1 MTLEHKT
8 PKARREARS
17 YCRRCLAV
25 MLCCVLAFGLTVRV
39 TPRAEATSAAVVDV
53 LAGVA
58 GNTAED
64 ALGSSFGLSALNA
77 VPGISFLVDFGDKLP
92 AQVEKK
98 YQAMGYSL
106 GKQLSD
112 YLAARNDAVSEWW
125 SGALYDLQMQG
136 GISPGMNI
144 TIPADVAS
152 AIKYWAGE
160 NLNFTDGVCTFGQA
174 GIANADGSY
183 FVLSEVDTSGITNWY
198 DNIGRILSA
207 PLVNLGTP
215 LKQTAPTWAKAEVG
229 TYKYSYSVGQFVF
242 TQQIYIEWEE
252 ATGKYSGG
260 YRFCPNFVSGE
271 FCEAGAGQLINGMGV
286 TLASSPAS
294 VMSSVEN
301 TISDSFIYFLFYSRS
316 NNRIYFAKCN
326 VAGNGVCNFYGN
338 GYLDVSKYSDVL
350 FDITTTLQAP
360 PDYAE
365 PVTKDVAITIPQD
378 VAVENIDGVSIPA
391 YGDLG
396 ADALTGE
403 GTETDNPAVPDSTP
417 WDKVL
422 AGLDDIGAKVGTLP
436 QDIAGAITD
445 ALPITGS
452 IAGDQTVEQAMTD
465 PDSLG
470 ALMITKFPFS
480 IPWDVYKAIKLLAAP
495 PVTPK
500 FEVDFMQPMAHMVGG
515 FPGDTTMVID
525 FSEYEIVGIVTRWT
539 TTIMFIYALAS
550 GTKQLIWT
558 A

>member
-39 TPRAEATSAAVVDV
+39 TPRAEATSAAAVTDV

-58 GNTAED
+58 GNTAGD
-64 ALGSSFGLSALNA
+64 ALGSSLGLSALNA

-92 AQVEKK
+92 EQVNKK

-160 NLNFTDGVCTFGQA
+160 NLNFADGVCTFGQA

-183 FVLSEVDTSGITNWY
+183 FVLGEVDTSGISDWQEKR
-198 DNIGRILSA
+198 DNFLKV
-207 PLVNLGTP
+207 PLISMGTP
-215 LKQTAPTWAKAEVG
+215 LRQAAPTWARAEAG
-229 TYKYSYSVGQFVF
+229 TY
-242 TQQIYIEWEE
+242 
-252 ATGKYSGG
+252 
-260 YRFCPNFVSGE
+260 E
-271 FCEAGAGQLINGMGV
+271 FSSIAGQLTFTQRLTITKKENGLFFGEYV
-286 TLASSPAS
+286 FAPNFIRGSLCNLGAGRPFSTSSILNRPSAADVISS
-294 VMSSVEN
+294 VDEYISGNMSS
-301 TISDSFIYFLFYSRS
+301 TDFLVYSRV
-316 NNRIYFAKCN
+316 NNRIYQAVYLPSYGDKCSLFSK
-326 VAGNGVCNFYGN
+326 GF
-338 GYLDVSKYSDVL
+338 LDVSQYSDLL
-350 FDITTTLQAP
+350 FDINTTLQAP
-360 PDYAE
+360 ADYAE

-378 VAVENIDGVSIPA
+378 VAIENIGGVSIPA

-396 ADALTGE
+396 ADTLTGE
-403 GTETDNPAVPDSTP
+403 GTDNPAVPGAAP

-422 AGLDDIGAKVGTLP
+422 AGLDGIGVQIGALP

-445 ALPITGS
+445 AWPITGT
-452 IAGDQTVEQAMTD
+452 IAGDQTVEQAMSE

-470 ALMITKFPFS
+470 AVFITKFPFC
-480 IPWDVYKAIKLLAAP
+480 IPWDIVQAIKLLAAP
-495 PVTPK
+495 PTPPR
-500 FEVDFMQPMAHMVGG
+500 FEFDMYSAMEGYGG
-515 FPGDTTMVID
+515 FHSGTPVVID
-525 FSEYEIVGIVTRWT
+525 FEPLEPAAAIVRWAS
-539 TTIMFIYALAS
+539 MVGFIYCLAM
-550 GTKQLIWT
+550 GTKKLMWT